1 MNLYG
6 KTHEELQVI
15 LEQTELE
22 YNEIRNSGR
31 DTYGISWK
39 YDYIRGEI
47 LRRKLKLSEKK
58 LVELVT
64 MTQDSIRAQ
73 NKILEDWDK
82 IKKGADQATYEH
94 YKNLSK
100 YQTDVQTAIHLQM
113 NQRPTSVAMTL
124 SVNER
129 ENE

>member
-6 KTHEELQVI
+6 KTDQELQII
-15 LEQTELE
+15 LEETELE
-22 YNEIRNSGR
+22 YNEIRKSGR

-39 YDYIRGEI
+39 YDYVRGEV
-47 LRRKLKLSEKK
+47 LRRKLKLAEKK

-64 MTQDSIRAQ
+64 MTQDSIRSQ
-73 NKILEDWDK
+73 NKILEDWER
-82 IKKGADQATYEH
+82 IKKGADKATYEY

-113 NQRPTSVAMTL
+113 NQRPTSADQSL
-124 SVNER
+124 HQ
-129 ENE
+129 

>member
-6 KTHEELQVI
+6 KTDEELQI
-15 LEQTELE
+15 LLEETELE

-31 DTYGISWK
+31 DTYAILWK
-39 YDYIRGEI
+39 YDYVRGEV
-47 LRRKLKLSEKK
+47 LRRKLKLAEKK

-64 MTQDSIRAQ
+64 MTQDSIRTQ
-73 NKILEDWDK
+73 NKILENWDT
-82 IKKGADQATYEH
+82 IKKGADEATYQY
-94 YKNLSK
+94 YKTLSN
-100 YQTDVQTAIHLQM
+100 YERDLQTAIHLQI
-113 NQRPTSVAMTL
+113 NQRPTSAAMTL

>member
-6 KTHEELQVI
+6 KTDEKLQVI
-15 LEQTELE
+15 LEETELE

-31 DTYGISWK
+31 DTYAISWK
-39 YDYIRGEI
+39 LDYIRGEF

-58 LVELVT
+58 LAELVT

-73 NKILEDWDK
+73 DKIVEDWEK

-94 YKNLSK
+94 YKNLCK
-100 YQTDVQTAIHLQM
+100 QQTDIQTAIHLQM
-113 NQRPTSVAMTL
+113 NHRPTSADQPL
-124 SVNER
+124 HR
-129 ENE
+129 